1 MADNNGKN
9 FRQAKGYTRAR
20 TVHTEKHG
28 DTTRTTREHRR
39 TTPQG
44 EHRSISTTHKGP
56 QATHTETIES
66 FNPSA
71 ESSGNQTANRRNP
84 ASSARRTARVAAG
97 NALRFPVPGGSRPR
111 HGGFRAPTGYQHIL
125 MGEMVIAFAIIGIRA
140 IADYVPASDAK
151 DPGSENPPKGA
162 SPISMIVA
170 TLGTY
175 FVLSFLATRGGWAA
189 KVAAAFGLLMIIALM
204 INSEAELG
212 QVATWM
218 ENIGGNSANQPG
230 SSASSGSSGS
240 SGASGG
246 SAASNAFGAFERA
259 VDNHSWNAAHDALQ
273 ALKATGDLGT
283 AGYDALSS
291 LLSNVQSGS
300 TSSELALSNAISQFN
315 NSSSSIST
323 RIGDLGKAAVDGLNS
338 ILGNIF

>member
-1 MADNNGKN
+1 MPDSNGKN

-28 DTTRTTREHRR
+28 DTTRTIREHRR

-44 EHRSISTTHKGP
+44 EHRSISTTHKSP

-71 ESSGNQTANRRNP
+71 ESQTGQTANRRNS
-84 ASSARRTARVAAG
+84 ASGARRAGRAATG
-97 NALRFPVPGGSRPR
+97 GSLRFPSAISSRSPR
-111 HGGFRAPTGYQHIL
+111 GGFRAPTGYQHIL
-125 MGEMVIAFAIIGIRA
+125 MGEMVLAFGIIGIRA
-140 IADYVPASDAK
+140 IADYVPAADAK
-151 DPGSENPPKGA
+151 DPGTENPAKGS
-162 SPISMIVA
+162 SPIVMIVS
-170 TLGTY
+170 TLMAY

-189 KVAAAFGLLMIIALM
+189 KASAAFGLLMIVGLM

-218 ENIGGNSANQPG
+218 QNIGGNGANQPAVSGG
-230 SSASSGSSGS
+230 SQNLPSNSGTS
-240 SGASGG
+240 G

-259 VDNHSWNAAHDALQ
+259 VDDHSWNAAHDALQ

-283 AGYDALSS
+283 AGYDALST
-291 LLSNVQSGS
+291 LLGKAQSGS
-300 TSSELALSNAISQFN
+300 ASSALALSNAISQFD
-315 NSSSSIST
+315 NSSTGIST
-323 RIGDLGKAAVDGLNS
+323 RIADLGKAAADAVS
-338 ILGNIF
+338 TIFGDIF